1 MPSGVL
7 LMKIPKVNRVSTT
20 EIQELTLE
28 DVTVFVHRDTEGK
41 ITSAEI
47 PSQIMGY
54 LSDLMLE
61 VMEDQLDEEDRDN
74 GNS

>member
-1 MPSGVL
+1 
-7 LMKIPKVNRVSTT
+7 MKIPKVNRVSTT